1 MMIDTELKLST
12 RSGRIR
18 GRRKA
23 EGVFCCIASILILT
37 SVLATATATTSATAA
52 SNPNTATASVS
63 VSVSRVEVID
73 AVMAYMRATYLGEE
87 TKHLEKEELGKLAC
101 IYLFHGRYPR
111 TITTA
116 TGENVT
122 IYKPLRRLVVL
133 NTDIAEAIRVL
144 GARGRIVGIS
154 DTIAKKSDYLP
165 VISKKPVVGT
175 WKEIDPEAVL
185 RLEPDAVFAYG
196 RWPGPEYIEDK
207 LPSTITVIRLD
218 FFKPEELREGMKTL
232 GYLLEEEANASK
244 YLNWH
249 DEYVREIEDK
259 VSAIPEDEK
268 PVVFLDKSNVDS
280 ICERKTYSKGTAMHQ
295 LCELAGG
302 RNMAV
307 IAELEGSYPAIE
319 TEKILEQ
326 NPDVIV
332 GLSRKGGYRTDDESG
347 LEEEYKRIVELPGFN
362 NIRAVADERVYLIDG
377 SIAFGSAYPVGLAY
391 MAKWL
396 HPDLL
401 KDLDPQAIH
410 QEYIDKF
417 CGMDFNVRR
426 HGVFVYPVS
435 AS

>member
-1 MMIDTELKLST
+1 MIDTELKLST

-23 EGVFCCIASILILT
+23 KGVFCCIASILILT
-37 SVLATATATTSATAA
+37 SVLATATATATTSATAA
-52 SNPNTATASVS
+52 SNPNTATAS

-101 IYLFHGRYPR
+101 IYFFHGRYPR

-154 DTIAKKSDYLP
+154 DTIAKRSDYFP

-207 LPSTITVIRLD
+207 LPSPITVIRLD

-249 DEYVREIEDK
+249 DKYVREIEDK

>member
-1 MMIDTELKLST
+1 MIETELRLST
-12 RSGRIR
+12 RIR
-18 GRRKA
+18 G
-23 EGVFCCIASILILT
+23 GILILT
-37 SVLATATATTSATAA
+37 SVLVTVAVMATVIATATAA
-52 SNPNTATASVS
+52 SNTATAGIDTGS
-63 VSVSRVEVID
+63 VSVSRAEVID
-73 AVMAYMRATYLGEE
+73 AVMAYMRATYLGEDVE
-87 TKHLEKEELGKLAC
+87 HPGKRELRELAC
-101 IYLFHGRYPR
+101 IYFYHGRYPR

-116 TGENVT
+116 TGKNVT
-122 IYKPLRRLVVL
+122 IYKPLRRIVVL

-144 GARGRIVGIS
+144 GARDRIVGIS
-154 DTIAKKSDYLP
+154 DTIAKRSGYFP

-185 RLEPDAVFAYG
+185 RLEPDAVFTYG

-207 LPSTITVIRLD
+207 IPTIMVIRLD
-218 FFKPEELREGMKTL
+218 FFKPEELRQGMETL

-249 DEYVREIEDK
+249 DEYVSEIETK
-259 VSAIPEDEK
+259 VSAIPEYEK

-280 ICERKTYSKGTAMHQ
+280 ISERKTYSRGTAMHQ

-307 IAELEGSYPAIE
+307 MAELEGSYPAIE

-362 NIRAVADERVYLIDG
+362 NITAVTEGRVYLMDG
-377 SIAFGSAYPVGLAY
+377 SIAFGTVYPVGLAY

-396 HPDLL
+396 HPDLF

-417 CGMDFNVRR
+417 CGIDFNVHK
-426 HGVFVYPVS
+426 HGVFVYPE

>member
-1 MMIDTELKLST
+1 MIETGLST
-12 RSGRIR
+12 RMER
-18 GRRKA
+18 G
-23 EGVFCCIASILILT
+23 ILILT
-37 SVLATATATTSATAA
+37 SVLVTVAVMATVIATATAA
-52 SNPNTATASVS
+52 SNTATAGIGTGS
-63 VSVSRVEVID
+63 VSVSRAEVID
-73 AVMAYMRATYLGEE
+73 AVMAYMRATYLGEDVE
-87 TKHLEKEELGKLAC
+87 HPGKRELCELAC
-101 IYLFHGRYPR
+101 IYFYHGRYPR

-116 TGENVT
+116 TGKNVT
-122 IYKPLRRLVVL
+122 IYKPLRRIVVL

-144 GARGRIVGIS
+144 GARDRIVGIS
-154 DTIAKKSDYLP
+154 DTIAKRGDYFP

-207 LPSTITVIRLD
+207 IPTITVIRLD
-218 FFKPEELREGMKTL
+218 FFKPEELRQGMETL

-249 DEYVREIEDK
+249 DKYVREIEDK

-280 ICERKTYSKGTAMHQ
+280 ISERKTYSKGTAMHQ

-326 NPDVIV
+326 DPDVIV
-332 GLSRKGGYRTDDESG
+332 GLSYNGGYRTDDESG

-362 NIRAVADERVYLIDG
+362 NIRAVADERVYLMDG
-377 SIAFGSAYPVGLAY
+377 SIAFGTVYPVGLAY

-396 HPDLL
+396 HPDLF

-417 CGMDFNVRR
+417 CGIDFNVRR

>member
-1 MMIDTELKLST
+1 MIDTELKLST
-12 RSGRIR
+12 RRGRIR

-37 SVLATATATTSATAA
+37 SVLATATATATTSATTA
-52 SNPNTATASVS
+52 SNPNTATAS

-101 IYLFHGRYPR
+101 IYFFHGRYPR

-154 DTIAKKSDYLP
+154 DTIAKRSDYFP

-249 DEYVREIEDK
+249 DKYVREIEDK

-280 ICERKTYSKGTAMHQ
+280 ISERKTYSKGTAMHQ

-302 RNMAV
+302 RNIAV

-332 GLSRKGGYRTDDESG
+332 GLSRKGGYRIDDESG

-435 AS
+435 TS

>member
-1 MMIDTELKLST
+1 MIDTELKLST
-12 RSGRIR
+12 RRGRIR

-37 SVLATATATTSATAA
+37 SVLATATATATTSATAA
-52 SNPNTATASVS
+52 SNPNTATAS

-101 IYLFHGRYPR
+101 IYFFHGRYPR

-154 DTIAKKSDYLP
+154 DTIAKRSDYFP

-249 DEYVREIEDK
+249 DKYVREIEDK

-280 ICERKTYSKGTAMHQ
+280 ISERKTYSKGTAMHQ

-302 RNMAV
+302 RNIAV

-332 GLSRKGGYRTDDESG
+332 GLSRKGGYRIDDESG

>member
-1 MMIDTELKLST
+1 MIETGLRLST
-12 RSGRIR
+12 RM
-18 GRRKA
+18 RRR
-23 EGVFCCIASILILT
+23 ILT
-37 SVLATATATTSATAA
+37 SVLVTVAVMATVIATATAA
-52 SNPNTATASVS
+52 SNASTAGIDTGS
-63 VSVSRVEVID
+63 VSVSRAEVID
-73 AVMAYMRATYLGEE
+73 AVMAYMRATYLGEDVE
-87 TKHLEKEELGKLAC
+87 HPGKRGLCELAC
-101 IYLFHGRYPR
+101 IYFYHGRYPR

-122 IYKPLRRLVVL
+122 IYKPLRKIVVL

-144 GARGRIVGIS
+144 GARNRIVGIS
-154 DTIAKKSDYLP
+154 DTIAERSDYFP
-165 VISKKPVVGT
+165 VISNKSVVGT

-207 LPSTITVIRLD
+207 IPTITVIRLD
-218 FFKPEELREGMKTL
+218 FFKPEELRQGMETL

-249 DEYVREIEDK
+249 DEYVSEIETK
-259 VSAIPEDEK
+259 VSAIPEYEK

-280 ICERKTYSKGTAMHQ
+280 ISERKTYSRGTAMHQ

-326 NPDVIV
+326 DPDVIV

-362 NIRAVADERVYLIDG
+362 NITAVTEGRVYLMDG
-377 SIAFGSAYPVGLAY
+377 SIAFGTVYPVGLAY

-396 HPDLL
+396 HPDLF

-417 CGMDFNVRR
+417 CGIDFNVHK
-426 HGVFVYPVS
+426 HGVFVYPE

>member
-1 MMIDTELKLST
+1 MIETGLST
-12 RSGRIR
+12 RMRR
-18 GRRKA
+18 G
-23 EGVFCCIASILILT
+23 ILILT
-37 SVLATATATTSATAA
+37 SVLVTVAVMATVIATATAALNDSTAGIDIG
-52 SNPNTATASVS
+52 TGS
-63 VSVSRVEVID
+63 VSVSRAEVID
-73 AVMAYMRATYLGEE
+73 AVMAYMRATYLGEDVE
-87 TKHLEKEELGKLAC
+87 HPRKRELCELAC
-101 IYLFHGRYPR
+101 IYFYHGRYPR

-122 IYKPLRRLVVL
+122 IYKPLKRIVVL

-144 GARGRIVGIS
+144 GARDRIVGIS
-154 DTIAKKSDYLP
+154 DTIAKRSDYFP
-165 VISKKPVVGT
+165 VISNKCNKTVVGT

-218 FFKPEELREGMKTL
+218 FFKPEELRDGMETL

-249 DEYVREIEDK
+249 DEYVRKIETK

-280 ICERKTYSKGTAMHQ
+280 VNERKTYSEGTAMHQ

-302 RNMAV
+302 KNMAV
-307 IAELEGSYPAIE
+307 IAELEGSYPTIE

-326 NPDVIV
+326 APDVIV

-362 NIRAVADERVYLIDG
+362 NIRAVADERVYLMDG
-377 SIAFGSAYPVGLAY
+377 SIAFGTVYPVGLAY

-396 HPDLL
+396 HPDLF